1 MPGSL
6 CSVDA
11 LPKALGYVV
20 GQGLVLHAMNLHG
33 AC

>member
-1 MPGSL
+1 MLGGSY
-6 CSVDA
+6 SVDA

-20 GQGLVLHAMNLHG
+20 GQGLVLYAMNLHG